1 VVNERVDLVN
11 VVLNVVVMERFMWNL
26 NVIHVDLKIEQPGRI
41 IQEVVRVM
49 VMVVKHLMKSVMIVM
64 DEVIN
69 KQRKGHMNISY
80 FIINLKKKKKLFFF
94 DNKLMCG
101 RFRFFFSSYWW

>member
-64 DEVIN
+64 DEVID

-80 FIINLKKKKKLFFF
+80 FIINLKKKKKLFFLII
-94 DNKLMCG
+94 N
-101 RFRFFFSSYWW
+101 